1 MGMPLRIT
9 VDAKD
14 YSFQIVNKEPITR
27 DTVQIPISIENK
39 TILLVRETD
48 GWKAKESDSSVDIAI
63 IQAIGKTIALRYR
76 L

>member
-27 DTVQIPISIENK
+27 DTVQIPISIDNR
-39 TILLVRETD
+39 TILLVREMG
-48 GWKAKESDSSVDIAI
+48 GWKAQESDTSVDIAI